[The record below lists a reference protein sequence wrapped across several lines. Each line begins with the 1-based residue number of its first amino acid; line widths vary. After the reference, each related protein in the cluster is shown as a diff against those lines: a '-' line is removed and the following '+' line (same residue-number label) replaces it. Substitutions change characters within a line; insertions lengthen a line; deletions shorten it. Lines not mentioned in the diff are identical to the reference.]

1 MSKLSDWLAHQLLD
15 ESIDIPVEIGDTILM
30 GRFKNK
36 RVVVKTID
44 FNEKGDLLINGRS
57 ALKFR
62 IVKKV
67 NENKDEIEV
76 IQNFLTKHTKSAKKA
91 SSMIKKYYK
100 KVKKQFRGDSTRDIA
115 MAIVGY
121 DVIGENKE
129 LVKMYTQAMKM
140 MPGSPKQ
147 KELIK
152 KISSLRKKLKMDEGP
167 RKPRKKGQHRQSSS
181 HSDLYTDENPKGT
194 IKGLKFATVK
204 DAKASVSKIKNSGKS
219 HAHKIQAAVAMEQR
233 AREMGKA
240 SQAAVYR
247 AYINK
252 MKEKTKKKNEDY
264 TFGKDWIPTS
274 LAQRKKMKKLHNK
287 SNRSLREGKED
298 VVVVYSGRFQPFH
311 IGHYSTYKKLTQ
323 KFGKDKVFIG
333 TSNKTAPGRSPLNFK
348 EKKKIITK
356 FFPVSPKMV
365 VQVKNPYSPQEILSK
380 FPEDTTY
387 IAAVGEKDSQR
398 LKGKYF
404 KPYKTGNTIP
414 YKEGGFVLAVPPTG
428 FKVRGKPVSGT
439 MVRAVFGGSDKEEQK
454 ELFTKMYGKFDSS
467 MYKFMINKFDG
478 KINEASD
485 TTKGNLDDGP
495 PTWHKSFADYEKY
508 TSAWLQE
515 LWGDEDWKYVAS
527 MINAEFDPI
536 EDYTLKYSTVPAVS
550 YLDAGSVKG
559 SKDAVDK
566 YEKFVGRIA
575 DDVGWEVIKWLG
587 SDKARENLIGKVLSA
602 GISGDKERQHDIKE
616 NLISSNDNLF
626 IDKELLLMGGAY
638 GHLAHPFDDN
648 GLTFRD
654 LKTMIDLALQGKL
667 ESVSEKTDG
676 QNLMISYIDGKVR
689 AARNKGHIKQFGK
702 NSLDIS
708 GIKNMFSGRGEIEKA
723 FTYAM
728 KDLEIAIKK
737 LGKKDLEDIFGNG
750 KSFMSLEVMYVPTT
764 NVIPYGINMLVFHG
778 TISYNEKGEPTGQD
792 KSAGAKLSKMI
803 KKVNANVQRH
813 FDIESLPN
821 TKLPKVKDYEAKKST
836 FLNRVNKLQKQYG
849 LADSDTA
856 GDYHQHYWLEYILAG
871 GKASDNPNPTDKV
884 MYGLVKRWAFFD
896 KSYKIPTI
904 KKDLKEYPKFLEWVL
919 ATDKIDHT
927 KMWKQNVA
935 PFEKIFL
942 DLGAEV
948 LSNME
953 NFLSANPTKAAL
965 KMRQELAKTIK
976 KIRSSNDLRTMD
988 MMKSQLQKVQSMGGF
1003 KKIVPTEGITFMF
1016 KGKVY
1021 KLTGLFAPINQIL
1034 GMLKYT
1040 R

>member
-1 MSKLSDWLAHQLLD
+1 
-15 ESIDIPVEIGDTILM
+15 M

-62 IVKKV
+62 LVKKV
-67 NENKDEIEV
+67 NENKDEIKV
-76 IQNFLTKHTKSAKKA
+76 IHDFLTRYTKSAKKA
-91 SSMIKKYYK
+91 SAMIKKNYK
-100 KVKKQFRGDSTRDIA
+100 RVAKQFRGDSTRDLA
-115 MAIVGY
+115 MALIGY
-121 DVIGENKE
+121 DAIGETA
-129 LVKMYTQAMKM
+129 YIQ
-140 MPGSPKQ
+140 
-147 KELIK
+147 
-152 KISSLRKKLKMDEGP
+152 KKLKMDEGP

-204 DAKASVSKIKNSGKS
+204 DAKSSVSKIKNSGKS

-240 SQAAVYR
+240 SEAAVYR

-264 TFGKDWIPTS
+264 TFGPDWIPTS
-274 LAQRKKMKKLHNK
+274 LGQRKKMKKLHK
-287 SNRSLREGKED
+287 KANRSIRGEAKGD
-298 VVVVYSGRFQPFH
+298 IVVVYSGRFQPFH

-365 VQVKNPYSPQEILSK
+365 VQVKNPYNPQEILSN
-380 FPEDTTY
+380 FPEETTY

-404 KPYKTGNTIP
+404 KPYKSGNTIP
-414 YKEGGFVLAVPPTG
+414 YKKGAFVLPVPPTG
-428 FKVRGKPVSGT
+428 FKVRGKPISGT
-439 MVRAVFGGSDKEEQK
+439 MVRSVFGGSQEKEQK
-454 ELFTKMYGKFDSS
+454 ELFTKMYGKFDNT
-467 MYKFMINKFDG
+467 MYKFMTNKFG
-478 KINEASD
+478 GRVNEASIS
-485 TTKGNLDDGP
+485 TMGNLDDGP
-495 PTWHKSFADYEKY
+495 PTWHKSFSDYEKY
-508 TSAWLQE
+508 TNAWLKE
-515 LWGDEDWKYVAS
+515 LWGDEDWSYVAS

-566 YEKFVGRIA
+566 YEKFVGDISK
-575 DDVGWEVIKWLG
+575 DVGWEVIKWMG
-587 SDKARENLIGKVLSA
+587 SDSARANLIGKVLSA
-602 GISGDKERQHDIKE
+602 GISGDTEKQHDIKE
-616 NLISSNDNLF
+616 NLIRSTDNLF

-689 AARNKGHIKQFGK
+689 AARNKGQIKNFGQ
-702 NSLDIS
+702 NSLDIK
-708 GIKNMFSGRGEIEKA
+708 GIQNMFSGRGEIEKA
-723 FTYAM
+723 FTYSM
-728 KDLEIAIKK
+728 RDLEMAIKK
-737 LGKKDLEDIFGNG
+737 LGKKDLDNIFGNG

-778 TISYNEKGEPTGQD
+778 TISYNEKGEPVGQD

-821 TKLPKVKDYEAKKST
+821 TKLPKVKDYEAKKSV

-856 GDYHQHYWLEYILAG
+856 GDYHQHYWLEFILAG
-871 GKASDNPNPTDKV
+871 GKSSDNPNPTDKV

-896 KSYKIPTI
+896 KSYKIPTM

-927 KMWKQNVA
+927 KKWKQNIA

-953 NFLSANPTKAAL
+953 NFLSANPTKAAV

-976 KIRSSNDLRTMD
+976 KIRSSKDLRTMD
-988 MMKSQLQKVQSMGGF
+988 MMRAQLQKIQSMGGF

>member
-44 FNEKGDLLINGRS
+44 YNEKGDLLINGRS

-62 IVKKV
+62 IAKKV
-67 NENKDEIEV
+67 NESKEEIKV

-100 KVKKQFRGDSTRDIA
+100 KVKKQFKGDSTRDVA
-115 MAIVGY
+115 MAIIGY
-121 DVIGENKE
+121 DVIGETA
-129 LVKMYTQAMKM
+129 YI
-140 MPGSPKQ
+140 Q
-147 KELIK
+147 K
-152 KISSLRKKLKMDEGP
+152 RMNEGP

-252 MKEKTKKKNEDY
+252 MKKKTKKKNEDY
-264 TFGKDWIPTS
+264 TFGPDWIPTS
-274 LAQRKKMKKLHNK
+274 LSQRKKMKKLHNK
-287 SNRSLREGKED
+287 PNRYMREAVEG

-311 IGHYSTYKKLTQ
+311 IGHYSTYKKLVQ

-333 TSNKTAPGRSPLNFK
+333 TSNKTQAGRSPLNFK

-365 VQVKNPYSPQEILSK
+365 VQVKNPYNPQEILSK

-404 KPYKTGNTIP
+404 KPYKKGSEIP
-414 YKEGGFVLAVPPTG
+414 YKEGAFVLAVPPTG

-508 TSAWLQE
+508 TNAWLQE

-527 MINAEFDPI
+527 MIKAEFDPI

-550 YLDAGSVKG
+550 YLDAGNVQG

-566 YEKFVGRIA
+566 YEKFVGGIA
-575 DDVGWEVIKWLG
+575 DDIGWEVIKWMG
-587 SDKARENLIGKVLSA
+587 SDKARQNLIGKVLSA

-689 AARNKGHIKQFGK
+689 AARNKGQIKQFGK
-702 NSLDIS
+702 NSLDIK
-708 GIKNMFSGRGEIEKA
+708 GIQNMFSGRGDIEKA

-728 KDLEIAIKK
+728 KDLEMAIKK
-737 LGKKDLEDIFGNG
+737 LSKKDLQDIFGNG

-778 TISYNEKGEPTGQD
+778 TITYNEKGEPVGQD

-803 KKVNANVQRH
+803 KKINANVQRH

-821 TKLPKVKDYEAKKST
+821 TKLPKVKNYEAKKSV
-836 FLNRVNKLQKQYG
+836 FLNRVNKLQSQYG

-856 GDYHQHYWLEYILAG
+856 GDYHQHYWLEFILAG
-871 GKASDNPNPTDKV
+871 GKSSDNPNPTDKV

-904 KKDLKEYPKFLEWVL
+904 KKDLKDYPKFLDWVL
-919 ATDKIDHT
+919 TTDKIDHT
-927 KMWKQNVA
+927 KIWKKNIT

-953 NFLSANPTKAAL
+953 NFLSANPTKAAN

-988 MMKSQLQKVQSMGGF
+988 MMKAQLQKVQSMGGF